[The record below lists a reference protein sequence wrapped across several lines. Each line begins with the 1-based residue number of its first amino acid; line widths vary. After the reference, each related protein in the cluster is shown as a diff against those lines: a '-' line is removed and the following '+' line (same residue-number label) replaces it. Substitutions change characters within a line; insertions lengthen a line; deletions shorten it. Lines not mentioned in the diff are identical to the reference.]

1 MYSGLPSSTPAVQGE
16 LFFGVKG
23 AVPAFSFLE
32 RTTGKIRRMYDSDAV
47 IKVQNSLAEKNSG
60 ILKGGSS
67 YANIYSGGSR
77 EAHYCPEFLGWG
89 HFKSAFRPLAIL
101 SYVLMNFFSLLRTAI
116 LIVFEFLLAIID
128 FFRGL
133 IAGKDL
139 LKELKFIPTR
149 VAISILL
156 RDLVAIGA
164 TVDVLRG
171 LPIVHLN
178 FIGYDEQAH
187 RRGPSSNFAHWT
199 LKGIDDTIRRLFHV
213 ARRSHRRDYE
223 IWVYSDHGQE
233 ECIPY
238 PVETGKSIRQ
248 AVASIFGSTKPTTK
262 ESLKERRGIQ
272 FDRSKWLGRSFL
284 DWLIGDTPEEN
295 QINGSSPLVT
305 AMGSLGHVYTSE
317 PLNEEECDRLAREL
331 VKLANIPLVLATG
344 SAKRVH
350 AWTPEGKFTLP
361 KDAAKILGHDHPF
374 LVEVAN
380 DLSAL
385 CHHPDAGDLVLSGWR
400 LGKRSLSFPLEN
412 GSHAGP
418 GLEETRAF
426 ALLPTTTPIT
436 QHPEKNYLRPLDLR
450 DGILAVL
457 GRKPVRQRKKRTW
470 KPVPNALPLRIMTY
484 NVHQCI
490 NMNGKISPRRI
501 AEVIDNYNPDI
512 VALQELDVKRRR
524 TGKIDQAH
532 FIAQE
537 LEMAYHFFPAI
548 QIEEEEYGDAIL
560 SRYPMQLIHAG
571 KLPTLPNKFG
581 LEPRGA
587 LWAKITIGD
596 RDIQIF
602 NTHFGLRKQ
611 ERLVQVEALMGK
623 EWLGNP
629 HRSDPT
635 IICGDFNSLP
645 YSKVCKKIRSQFRDA
660 QVALHDHRPQRTFF
674 GRYPIGRIDHVFV
687 SPEFTIHKI
696 DVPRTALTLMAS
708 DHLPLIVDVSFPTH

>member
-1 MYSGLPSSTPAVQGE
+1 MLEKIGRIPRKIRTFLSRSEWLIRLLGLSRSVGTGADPGLLMIQIDGLSRNQLEKALKNGRMPFLNLLIQSEDYHLHTLYSGLPASTPAVQGE

-32 RTTGKIRRMYDSDAV
+32 RATGKIRRMFDSDAV
-47 IKVQNSLAEKNSG
+47 IQIQNALKEKNSG

-77 EAHYCPEFLGWG
+77 ETHFCPEVFGWD
-89 HFKSAFRPLAIL
+89 HVKNAFRPRALL
-101 SYVLMNFFSLLRTAI
+101 SFVLINFFSLLRTSI
-116 LIVFEFLLAIID
+116 LIILECFLAIFD
-128 FFRGL
+128 FFHGL

-149 VAISILL
+149 VAISIFL

-199 LKGIDDTIRRLFHV
+199 LKGIDDSIRRLFHV
-213 ARRSHRRDYE
+213 ARRSTRRDFE
-223 IWVYSDHGQE
+223 VWVYSDHGQE

-248 AVASIFGSTKPTTK
+248 AVASIFGSTKPSPK

-272 FDRSKWLGRSFL
+272 FDRSKWLGGSLL
-284 DWLIGDTPEEN
+284 DWLVGDMPEEN
-295 QINGSSPLVT
+295 QANSSSPLVT

-317 PLNEEECDRLAREL
+317 PLNEKECDRLAREF
-331 VKLANIPLVLATG
+331 VEQANIPLVLVAG
-344 SAKRVH
+344 PAKSAH
-350 AWTPEGKFTLP
+350 AWTPAGKFTLP

-374 LVEVAN
+374 LAEVAN

-385 CHHPDAGDLVLSGWR
+385 CHHPDAGDIIISGWR
-400 LGKRSLSFPLEN
+400 LGKRSISFPFEN

-418 GLEETRAF
+418 GPEETRAF
-426 ALLPTTTPIT
+426 ALLPTTTPLP

-450 DGILAVL
+450 EGVIAIL
-457 GRKPVRQRKKRTW
+457 GSKPIRQRKKRTW

-490 NMNGKISPRRI
+490 NMDGKISPGRI
-501 AEVIDNYNPDI
+501 AKVIGNYNPDI

-537 LEMAYHFFPAI
+537 LEMESGVGNGVPFFS
-548 QIEEEEYGDAIL
+548 G
-560 SRYPMQLIHAG
+560 
-571 KLPTLPNKFG
+571 
-581 LEPRGA
+581 
-587 LWAKITIGD
+587 
-596 RDIQIF
+596 
-602 NTHFGLRKQ
+602 
-611 ERLVQVEALMGK
+611 
-623 EWLGNP
+623 
-629 HRSDPT
+629 
-635 IICGDFNSLP
+635 
-645 YSKVCKKIRSQFRDA
+645 YSN
-660 QVALHDHRPQRTFF
+660 
-674 GRYPIGRIDHVFV
+674 
-687 SPEFTIHKI
+687 
-696 DVPRTALTLMAS
+696 
-708 DHLPLIVDVSFPTH
+708 

>member
-1 MYSGLPSSTPAVQGE
+1 MLEKIGRIPRKIRTFLSRSEWVIRLLGLSRSEGTGTDPGLLMVQIDGLSRNQLEKALKNGRMPFLNSLAQSEDYHLHTMYSGLPSSTPAVQGE

-262 ESLKERRGIQ
+262 ESLKERRGI
-272 FDRSKWLGRSFL
+272 LL
-284 DWLIGDTPEEN
+284 DTTNKP
-295 QINGSSPLVT
+295 T
-305 AMGSLGHVYTSE
+305 AG
-317 PLNEEECDRLAREL
+317 
-331 VKLANIPLVLATG
+331 
-344 SAKRVH
+344 
-350 AWTPEGKFTLP
+350 
-361 KDAAKILGHDHPF
+361 
-374 LVEVAN
+374 
-380 DLSAL
+380 
-385 CHHPDAGDLVLSGWR
+385 
-400 LGKRSLSFPLEN
+400 
-412 GSHAGP
+412 
-418 GLEETRAF
+418 
-426 ALLPTTTPIT
+426 ALLP
-436 QHPEKNYLRPLDLR
+436 
-450 DGILAVL
+450 IL
-457 GRKPVRQRKKRTW
+457 
-470 KPVPNALPLRIMTY
+470 
-484 NVHQCI
+484 
-490 NMNGKISPRRI
+490 
-501 AEVIDNYNPDI
+501 
-512 VALQELDVKRRR
+512 
-524 TGKIDQAH
+524 
-532 FIAQE
+532 
-537 LEMAYHFFPAI
+537 
-548 QIEEEEYGDAIL
+548 
-560 SRYPMQLIHAG
+560 LI
-571 KLPTLPNKFG
+571 G
-581 LEPRGA
+581 L
-587 LWAKITIGD
+587 
-596 RDIQIF
+596 
-602 NTHFGLRKQ
+602 
-611 ERLVQVEALMGK
+611 
-623 EWLGNP
+623 
-629 HRSDPT
+629 
-635 IICGDFNSLP
+635 
-645 YSKVCKKIRSQFRDA
+645 
-660 QVALHDHRPQRTFF
+660 
-674 GRYPIGRIDHVFV
+674 
-687 SPEFTIHKI
+687 
-696 DVPRTALTLMAS
+696 
-708 DHLPLIVDVSFPTH
+708 